1 MAPVMSQL
9 NLFQLLREPFRQKNS
24 RNLLLFLG
32 AWNFAV
38 NLASPFFTV
47 YALKQIR
54 LDLFYIIGLT
64 IFSQITSLVF
74 FRIWGKFSD
83 RYSNKSVL
91 SVSGPLFMICI
102 LAWTFTTLPER
113 HSLTIPLL
121 IVIHFFMGLS
131 TAGVKVGSGNIG
143 LKLAPKGQATAFLA
157 ANSIVASLA
166 AGTAPILGGKL
177 VDLFDGYELS
187 MTLKWLTPEN
197 SFIIPTLN
205 FRQWDF
211 FFVLAFLIGT
221 YSIHRLALVS
231 EEGEVEEKIIIHEL
245 MAEVLRPLRTLTT
258 AGGIQQMIQFPFSL
272 IRNLMR
278 SNKDNYKSQ

>member
-1 MAPVMSQL
+1 
-9 NLFQLLREPFRQKNS
+9 
-24 RNLLLFLG
+24 
-32 AWNFAV
+32 
-38 NLASPFFTV
+38 
-47 YALKQIR
+47 
-54 LDLFYIIGLT
+54 
-64 IFSQITSLVF
+64 
-74 FRIWGKFSD
+74 
-83 RYSNKSVL
+83 
-91 SVSGPLFMICI
+91 MICI

-131 TAGVKVGSGNIG
+131 TAGVNVGSGNIG

-177 VDLFDGYELS
+177 VDLLNGYELS

-205 FRQWDF
+205 FQQWDF

-231 EEGEVEEKIIIHEL
+231 EEGEVEEKIIVHEL
-245 MAEVLRPLRTLTT
+245 LAEVLRPLRTLTT
-258 AGGIQQMIQFPFSL
+258 AGGIQQLIQFPFSL

-278 SNKDNYKSQ
+278 SNKDNCKSQ